1 MWLGIASAD
10 TGKPNRANYHRFM
23 SELLNR
29 QLVLVNRP
37 VGAVSDSDFELRT
50 APLREPDDGEF
61 VVRTL
66 WLSFDPTQRGWLND
80 VPSYLP
86 PVQIGEVMRAG
97 AVGQVVAS
105 KHPGFAVGDF
115 VNASA
120 GWQDYLVTNGMTSI
134 GPVGKIPEGID
145 PKAMLG
151 VYGITGLTAYFGL
164 LDLGEPKE
172 GSVVLVSGAAGATGS
187 VAGQIAKIKG
197 ATVIGIAGGAEKCAW
212 VTDVARFDA
221 CIDYKAGDLTRA
233 IRAHAPKGVNI
244 YFDNVGGPTLEAA
257 LANIAMRARVVLCG
271 GISSG
276 YGTDALPP
284 GPRNYMQL
292 VIMRARAEGF
302 IVLDYAS
309 RFSEAVKELA
319 GWVAQGKI
327 VYAEDIQEGLENA
340 PATLRRLFEGRNLG
354 KQLLKVADPI

>member
-1 MWLGIASAD
+1 
-10 TGKPNRANYHRFM
+10 M
-23 SELLNR
+23 SSLLNR

-37 VGAVSDSDFELRT
+37 RAAVADADFELRT
-50 APLREPDDGEF
+50 EPVRDLVDGEF
-61 VVRTL
+61 LVRTL

-115 VNASA
+115 VNAAA
-120 GWQDYLVTNGMTSI
+120 GWQEYLITTGMTGL
-134 GPVGKIPEGID
+134 GPVGKIPAGVD

-151 VYGITGLTAYFGL
+151 VYGVTGLTAYFGM
-164 LDLGEPKE
+164 LDLAEPKE

-197 ATVIGIAGGAEKCAW
+197 AAKVIGIAGGAEKCAW
-212 VTDVARFDA
+212 VTDVAKFDA
-221 CIDYKAGDLTRA
+221 CIDYKSEDLTKA
-233 IRAHAPKGVNI
+233 IRTHAPKGVNI
-244 YFDNVGGPTLEAA
+244 YFDNVGGPTLEAS
-257 LANIAMRARVVLCG
+257 LANIAMKARVVLCG

-276 YGTDALPP
+276 YGMEDLPP

-302 IVLDYAS
+302 IVLDYAP
-309 RFSEAVKELA
+309 RFGEAVKDLSA
-319 GWVAQGKI
+319 WVAEGRI
-327 VYAEDIQEGLENA
+327 AYAEDVQEGLENA
-340 PATLRRLFEGRNLG
+340 PATLRRLFEGKNLG
-354 KQLLKVADPI
+354 KQLLKVADPM